1 MKEENE
7 SNNQEMATGPIVME
21 GRVVTNV
28 MMANMKKGG
37 KIKGGIVKRLQFVSK
52 ITRGVYSGVYQ
63 DDEEYVEFCDNVM
76 GKFIEE
82 QGEEIV
88 QQYGEEAKVIDI
100 KKTIMRNASPVVSNA
115 ESVHLRSNPVMDEMI
130 KIDLT
135 EGLEDEQKKDMIE
148 KLIKNN
154 YDDPNDDPISPTCN
168 SSDAGKA
175 IIQVIKN
182 KKAKKK
188 AVKKAKKKA
197 VKKAKKKAVKK
208 DVRKTKKKIDKK

>member
-115 ESVHLRSNPVMDEMI
+115 ESVHLRSNPVM
-130 KIDLT
+130 
-135 EGLEDEQKKDMIE
+135 
-148 KLIKNN
+148 
-154 YDDPNDDPISPTCN
+154 
-168 SSDAGKA
+168 
-175 IIQVIKN
+175 
-182 KKAKKK
+182 
-188 AVKKAKKKA
+188 
-197 VKKAKKKAVKK
+197 
-208 DVRKTKKKIDKK
+208 